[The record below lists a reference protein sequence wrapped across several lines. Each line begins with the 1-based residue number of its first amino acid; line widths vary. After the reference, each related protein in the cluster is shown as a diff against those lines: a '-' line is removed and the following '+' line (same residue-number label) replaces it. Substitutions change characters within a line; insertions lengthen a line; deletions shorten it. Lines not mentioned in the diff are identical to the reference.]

1 VTATGGPRPHE
12 QQGGSV
18 EAHPWPSEDRPRQVA
33 VIGAGGAEP
42 DSESWRLAEEVGER
56 LARAGAVVVCG
67 GRGGVMA
74 AVARGARGADGEVI
88 GVLPGSD
95 PGEANPD
102 CTHVVA
108 TGVGQ
113 ARNLAVV
120 GSGEVVIA
128 IGGEWGTLSEIGHAR
143 NLGRTVVAL
152 RSWGLVGRDRMEGA
166 PGVIQA
172 ETAEEAVAAAL
183 AEL

>member
-1 VTATGGPRPHE
+1 VR
-12 QQGGSV
+12 
-18 EAHPWPSEDRPRQVA
+18 RQVA
-33 VIGAGGAEP
+33 VIGAGGAAE
-42 DSESWRLAEEVGER
+42 DSETWALAEAVGKL
-56 LARAGAVVVCG
+56 LAEAGAVVVSG

-74 AVARGARGADGEVI
+74 AASRGAASAGGDVI

-95 PGEANPD
+95 PGEANAD

-108 TGVGQ
+108 TGVGA

-128 IGGEWGTLSEIGHAR
+128 VGGEWGTLSEIGHAR
-143 NLGRTVVAL
+143 SIGRTVVAL
-152 RSWGLVGRDRMEGA
+152 RSWSLVGRDRMEGA
-166 PGVIQA
+166 PGVIPA
-172 ETAEEAVAAAL
+172 ETPEEAVAAAL